1 MKTKPIYKSNE
12 GKIPSKVSEADVLY
26 ILETQDIN
34 YDYLRLM
41 KESTSFGDQEI
52 SYWLNVSPRTLQNY
66 KTKKTEFKENL
77 KEHLIHLISL
87 FNHGV
92 QVFGD
97 QKQFEEW
104 LGTPNF
110 FFDSFPKPFQVTK
123 STPLSYLNKISGIR
137 FVDDRLT
144 AMEFGDNV

>member
-41 KESTSFGDQEI
+41 KESTRDQEI

-110 FFDSFPKPFQVTK
+110 FFDK